1 MDERE
6 LKKRFIAEY
15 YKTPRNALCAAE
27 RVIGRI
33 CPEAT
38 QLALRLKDDPEVL
51 AAMNQLNE
59 KENRVPGKN
68 EILKRLLSLADDY
81 RTDTK
86 EKINALKLYAEISGM
101 VDKTQKV
108 EQTTTNKVMLVK
120 EHEDW
125 ASKAAEQQR
134 KLTGR
139 S

>member
-1 MDERE
+1 MDEYE
-6 LKKRFIAEY
+6 FKQRFIAEY
-15 YKTPRNALCAAE
+15 HKTPRSALQAAE
-27 RVIGRI
+27 RAYGAI

-38 QLALRLKDDPEVL
+38 QLAIKYKDDPEIL
-51 AAMNQLNE
+51 AAIDRLNE
-59 KENRVPGKN
+59 RENRVPGKA

-86 EKINALKLYAEISGM
+86 EKINALKLYAEISGL
-101 VDKTQKV
+101 VDKTQKI
-108 EQTTTNKVMLVK
+108 ENTTTNKVMLVK
-120 EHEDW
+120 DHDDW

>member
-15 YKTPRNALCAAE
+15 HKTPRNALCAAE
-27 RVIGRI
+27 RAYGAI

-38 QLALRLKDDPEVL
+38 QYAIKWKDDPEVL
-51 AAMNQLNE
+51 AAINQLNE

-86 EKINALKLYAEISGM
+86 EKINALKLYAEISGL

-108 EQTTTNKVMLVK
+108 DAAVMNKVMLVK
-120 EHEDW
+120 DHDDW

-139 S
+139 G